1 MNHPASIIHQ
11 TSACFYKTCRRF
23 LTNVPRE
30 SWRLQSYKLRVADF
44 IGYGY
49 ASEKRNLQ
57 PATFVDFRF
66 SPCAITSQS
75 IDYYIFIC
83 IYIIYIIKNK
93 KKEQPYKVAHTEEE
107 KHIIKLKC
115 SPELRVAGCVF
126 NHAFRLPLCPTSNS
140 PKVSDK
146 FHFVPSTPAL
156 QSHINTYAPESEQH

>member
-1 MNHPASIIHQ
+1 MVHHEILGSQIQIGRGLIGQSYDETIDNGMNHPASIIHQ

-49 ASEKRNLQ
+49 TSEKRNLQ
-57 PATFVDFRF
+57 PATFIDFRF

-93 KKEQPYKVAHTEEE
+93 KK
-107 KHIIKLKC
+107 
-115 SPELRVAGCVF
+115 
-126 NHAFRLPLCPTSNS
+126 NS
-140 PKVSDK
+140 PTGLHTQKK
-146 FHFVPSTPAL
+146 K
-156 QSHINTYAPESEQH
+156 NT

>member
-66 SPCAITSQS
+66 PLCAITFNLL
-75 IDYYIFIC
+75 IIIYLYVYILYI
-83 IYIIYIIKNK
+83 IIYII
-93 KKEQPYKVAHTEEE
+93 
-107 KHIIKLKC
+107 
-115 SPELRVAGCVF
+115 
-126 NHAFRLPLCPTSNS
+126 
-140 PKVSDK
+140 
-146 FHFVPSTPAL
+146 
-156 QSHINTYAPESEQH
+156 